1 MFASPV
7 LKNLPGTLSTAGSQS
22 GKLPGQVCY
31 NTPLLR
37 SVQPFTSAYCIFRCV
52 CISISGS
59 VTHSVSHSL
68 TVTKMQD
75 QTRKITGII
84 LDWFGKVW
92 VVKFGLV
99 RPSLVWFGLVKFHF
113 VPVSIPILI
122 PIQIPVTFPI

>member
-1 MFASPV
+1 
-7 LKNLPGTLSTAGSQS
+7 
-22 GKLPGQVCY
+22 
-31 NTPLLR
+31 
-37 SVQPFTSAYCIFRCV
+37 
-52 CISISGS
+52 
-59 VTHSVSHSL
+59 
-68 TVTKMQD
+68 MQD

-99 RPSLVWFGLVKFHF
+99 RPSLVWFGLVKFHL